1 MKTSNGE
8 WTDTAKI
15 SSPPYLKEFNASIF
29 FTKRG
34 DIITP

>member
-15 SSPPYLKEFNASIF
+15 SSPPYLKESNANIF
-29 FTKRG
+29 LQKEE
-34 DIITP
+34 I